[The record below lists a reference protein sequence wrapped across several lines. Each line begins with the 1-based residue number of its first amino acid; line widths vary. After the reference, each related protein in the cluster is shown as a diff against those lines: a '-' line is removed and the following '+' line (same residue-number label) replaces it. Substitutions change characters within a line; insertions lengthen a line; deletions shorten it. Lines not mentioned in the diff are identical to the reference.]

1 MLIAVVDDEDRVRRS
16 MERLLRSA
24 GYEVASFAGGEAF
37 VGSLGE
43 TRPACVLLD
52 WQMPGVD
59 GAQVLF
65 HLSGHTPRIPAIVVS
80 GHGTAEVRRAAA
92 TLGAAAFFPKPF
104 DPAALLRAVDAA
116 VAVATAR

>member
-1 MLIAVVDDEDRVRRS
+1 MLIAVVDDEEQVRRS

-24 GYEVASFAGGEAF
+24 GYDVVSFAGGAAF

-43 TRPACVLLD
+43 TRPECVLLD

-65 HLSGHTPRIPAIVVS
+65 RLSGYTPRIPAIVVS
-80 GHGTAEVRRAAA
+80 GHGTAEVRRAAIA
-92 TLGAAAFFPKPF
+92 LGAAAFLPKPF
-104 DPAALLRAVDAA
+104 DPAALLRAVAVA